1 MLTFA
6 LMPDELYKGNGA
18 GLVAADDYG
27 GDVDDDEEEEPF
39 NERKWFDYGGR
50 CASLGL
56 VSPPIGEVKPLLLK
70 AP

>member
-6 LMPDELYKGNGA
+6 LKPDELYKGNGA

-27 GDVDDDEEEEPF
+27 GDVDDDDDEEEPF

-50 CASLGL
+50 CWQLGL
-56 VSPPIGEVKPLLLK
+56 ARPSAWCHLQ
-70 AP
+70 

>member
-18 GLVAADDYG
+18 GEVAADDYG
-27 GDVDDDEEEEPF
+27 GDVDDGGDEEEPF

-50 CASLGL
+50 CWQLGL
-56 VSPPIGEVKPLLLK
+56 ARPSAWCHLQ
-70 AP
+70 

>member
-1 MLTFA
+1 MSSTKE
-6 LMPDELYKGNGA
+6 M
-18 GLVAADDYG
+18 VAADDYG
-27 GDVDDDEEEEPF
+27 GYVDDDDDEEEEPF